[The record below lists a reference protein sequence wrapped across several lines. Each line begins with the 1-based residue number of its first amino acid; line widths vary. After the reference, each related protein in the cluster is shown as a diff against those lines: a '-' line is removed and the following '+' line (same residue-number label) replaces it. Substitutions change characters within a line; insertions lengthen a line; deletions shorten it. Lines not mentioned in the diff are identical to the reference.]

1 MCNLVK
7 SASDM
12 HLSATSAGVVSQKR
26 SITPCNPTAGTVTK
40 GVIEPSNDDCTII
53 CKEIDTC
60 GTISPHV

>member
-12 HLSATSAGVVSQKR
+12 HLFATSAGVVTQKR

-40 GVIEPSNDDCTII
+40 GVIEPSNDDLY
-53 CKEIDTC
+53 
-60 GTISPHV
+60 HNM